1 MNPINN
7 YSYVAWVVRSYESWA
22 EQCNNDPD
30 CLLKMEYALELEK
43 IYKMSQEGMST
54 ETHTKNLDF
63 LRHLE
68 YELNHV
74 WSYTQR
80 EKAKMNSIVSDYK
93 EYFKIDL

>member
-1 MNPINN
+1 
-7 YSYVAWVVRSYESWA
+7 
-22 EQCNNDPD
+22 
-30 CLLKMEYALELEK
+30 
-43 IYKMSQEGMST
+43 MST
-54 ETHTKNLDF
+54 ENNTKNLDF